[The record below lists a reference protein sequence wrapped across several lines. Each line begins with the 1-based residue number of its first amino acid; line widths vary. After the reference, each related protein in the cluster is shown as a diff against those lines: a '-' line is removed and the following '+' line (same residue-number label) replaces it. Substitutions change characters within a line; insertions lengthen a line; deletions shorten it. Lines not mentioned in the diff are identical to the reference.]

1 LSKRHKKNTTKWAK
15 GITLHRVVETI
26 VLHKE
31 QEVQDLDMGK
41 VKEVSYCLHIEGIT
55 TKARELRCQDKA
67 KKVNLHIRWVSAK
80 A

>member
-1 LSKRHKKNTTKWAK
+1 
-15 GITLHRVVETI
+15 
-26 VLHKE
+26 
-31 QEVQDLDMGK
+31 MGK